1 MIADAHND
9 LFLEV
14 AWRLSEGEA
23 NPFAEQWLPR
33 LEAGGVGLQICPIYV
48 DLEFLPEAAARQAL
62 AIAAAFHRTLW
73 SNEQRVRW
81 VRSAADLES
90 DGRIGLMLAL
100 EGAEPLGSTP
110 ELLDA
115 FVALGVRMVG
125 LTWNRRN
132 AFADGAA
139 EPARGGLSRLGE
151 QLVDRIAE
159 LGLVLDLAHASER
172 TFADVLER
180 AADVPVLV
188 SHAGCR
194 ALRDS
199 PRNVTD
205 DQLRSVAERGGLFGP
220 AALPSMIDPAAPT
233 LERYLDHV
241 EHAVSVMGIDHVCL
255 GADFVSQLFA
265 SGALRVSQRDLML
278 LPSGLTPGTPIER
291 LTGPADYPNLVE
303 GLRGRGYEEE
313 RLEAILS
320 GNLVRFLRRALRR
333 PKAPSSPERSDR
345 PRG

>member
-1 MIADAHND
+1 MLADAHND

-23 NPFAEQWLPR
+23 NPFAEHWLPK
-33 LEAGGVGLQICPIYV
+33 LESADIGLQVCPIYV

-62 AIAAAFHRTLW
+62 GIAAAFHRTLRT
-73 SNEQRVRW
+73 NEARVRW
-81 VRSAADLES
+81 VRTAADLEH
-90 DGRIGLMLAL
+90 DGRIGLLLAL

-115 FVALGVRMVG
+115 FVALGVRLVG

-139 EPARGGLSRLGE
+139 EPPGGGLSRLGE

-172 TFADVLER
+172 TFEDVLER
-180 AADVPVLV
+180 APETPVLV

-199 PRNVTD
+199 PRNVSD
-205 DQLRSVAERGGLFGP
+205 DQLRAVAGRGGLFGS
-220 AALPSMIDPAAPT
+220 AALPSMIDPASPT
-233 LERYLDHV
+233 LERYLDHL
-241 EHAVSVMGIDHVCL
+241 EHAVEVMGIDHVCL

-278 LPSGLTPGTPIER
+278 LPSGLTPGTPIEG
-291 LTGPADYPNLVE
+291 LAGPDDYPRLVE
-303 GLRGRGYEEE
+303 GLRARGYEGD

-320 GNLVRFLRRALRR
+320 GNLVRFLRGAL
-333 PKAPSSPERSDR
+333 P
-345 PRG
+345 G